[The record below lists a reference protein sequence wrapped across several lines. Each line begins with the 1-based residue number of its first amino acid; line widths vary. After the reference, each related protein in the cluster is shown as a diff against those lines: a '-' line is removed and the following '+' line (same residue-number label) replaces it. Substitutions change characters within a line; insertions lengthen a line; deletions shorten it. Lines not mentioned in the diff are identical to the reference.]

1 LALDEQDFIPVI
13 APVGVG
19 EDGQAYNINADLV
32 AGAIA
37 SQLDAVKLILLT
49 DVEGVKDQSD
59 DLVSTIRK
67 GRKGDVEG
75 LIESEVISGGM
86 IPKVRCCTSAL
97 DNGVAKTHIVDGRQE
112 HAILLE
118 IFTHEGIG
126 TEIIK

>member
-1 LALDEQDFIPVI
+1 M
-13 APVGVG
+13 GVG

-37 SQLDAVKLILLT
+37 SQLNAVKLILLT
-49 DVEGVKDQSD
+49 DVEGVKDKSG

-67 GRKGDVEG
+67 EDVEA
-75 LIESEVISGGM
+75 LIGSGVISGGM
-86 IPKVRCCTSAL
+86 IPKVRCCMSAL
-97 DNGVAKTHIVDGRQE
+97 EGGVAKTHIIDGRQE
-112 HAILLE
+112 HATLLE

>member
-1 LALDEQDFIPVI
+1 
-13 APVGVG
+13 
-19 EDGQAYNINADLV
+19 V

-67 GRKGDVEG
+67 GEVEG
-75 LIESEVISGGM
+75 LIESGVISGGM

-97 DNGVAKTHIVDGRQE
+97 DSGVAKTHIVDGRQE